1 MCHQGT
7 SWTRA
12 GIARFKRYLADP
24 GTEFQSA
31 FRTALDFVQAA
42 AFSCTYMGAL
52 AELLR
57 HVVEGLMRHKD
68 CPSDVLDL
76 VETFVRGLLGD
87 GSRNPYPAV
96 KQLEDA
102 EKEAQMRY
110 LAKAMVKGLIW
121 SKEPQLERPVRL
133 KVLMVGR
140 TPLLIATTDDDKT
153 ESSRSEK

>member
-7 SWTRA
+7 SWARA

-31 FRTALDFVQAA
+31 FGTALYFVQAA

-57 HVVEGLMRHKD
+57 HVVEGLTRHKE
-68 CPSDVLDL
+68 CPPDVLDL
-76 VETFVRGLLGD
+76 VEDFVRGLLGD
-87 GSRNPYPAV
+87 GSQNPYPAV
-96 KQLEDA
+96 KQREDA

-110 LAKAMVKGLIW
+110 LAQAMVQGLTW
-121 SKEPQLERPVRL
+121 SKEPEQERPVRL
-133 KVLMVGR
+133 EVILVGR
-140 TPLLIATTDDDKT
+140 TPWLIATTEDDKAN
-153 ESSRSEK
+153 SKK